1 MKSRLN
7 PIINYIMKF
16 LTRLSFIFTFF
27 LYSCDESSE
36 IGIDELLNEQ
46 KEKVKV
52 HYVEIPLEVK
62 NIYYDSVRTDDGDVY
77 FGKIDDPVFGSQ

>member
-1 MKSRLN
+1 
-7 PIINYIMKF
+7 MKF

-62 NIYYDSVRTDDGDVY
+62 NIFYDSVRTDDGDVY
-77 FGKIDDPVFGSQ
+77 FGKIDDPVFGKKTSIGFGQTIY

>member
-1 MKSRLN
+1 M
-7 PIINYIMKF
+7 
-16 LTRLSFIFTFF
+16 
-27 LYSCDESSE
+27 
-36 IGIDELLNEQ
+36 NEQ

-77 FGKIDDPVFGSQ
+77 FGKIDDPVFGKNFDWIRANYLRGGSDIPPIPGNILKIILHLMIHPH

>member
-1 MKSRLN
+1 
-7 PIINYIMKF
+7 MKF

-62 NIYYDSVRTDDGDVY
+62 NIFYDMLFNLKSISCAKGM
-77 FGKIDDPVFGSQ
+77 